1 MIILLPH
8 RHVTH
13 QKGMFWPGVMMTGRF
28 ISASIGTCSQPNAV
42 SYSQHLALSL
52 TPTKQLSHVNHSC
65 RRIASNR
72 TLPKGALHVMN
83 IERTTGGINKAGDAA
98 RRTDKSAPPM
108 WCSESFR
115 RRSPAISNS
124 WLYLPVYLVRPKLS
138 NI

>member
-1 MIILLPH
+1 
-8 RHVTH
+8 
-13 QKGMFWPGVMMTGRF
+13 
-28 ISASIGTCSQPNAV
+28 
-42 SYSQHLALSL
+42 
-52 TPTKQLSHVNHSC
+52 
-65 RRIASNR
+65 
-72 TLPKGALHVMN
+72 MN